1 MAMAVVVMLVMAVLV
16 VVPMLFVLGGRAA
29 CAAAVGGGCRV
40 FHAMIG
46 NLKVTSRSSPMA
58 ENVFLRIGE
67 AARHSGVSTANIR
80 FYEKQGLL
88 PAAQRQD
95 NAYRSYSGADIHRL
109 RFIRMCRAMDMS
121 LHEVRI
127 LLDLNWDSPQDCR
140 AATATVADHLGHV
153 RQRLAELQLL
163 EQELSVLH
171 QRCKGDGSARC
182 ALISALHRHAEED
195 SWLQLEKDSAA
206 KRHV

>member
-1 MAMAVVVMLVMAVLV
+1 MSAYRI
-16 VVPMLFVLGGRAA
+16 G
-29 CAAAVGGGCRV
+29 AAA
-40 FHAMIG
+40 
-46 NLKVTSRSSPMA
+46 
-58 ENVFLRIGE
+58 
-67 AARHSGVSTANIR
+67 ARAGVSSANIR
-80 FYEKQGLL
+80 YYEKENLL
-88 PAAQRQD
+88 QPHGRSA
-95 NAYRSYSGADIHRL
+95 NSYRFYSDEDIHRL

-163 EQELSVLH
+163 EQELAILH

-195 SWLQLEKDSAA
+195 SWLQLEKDAAA

>member
-1 MAMAVVVMLVMAVLV
+1 M
-16 VVPMLFVLGGRAA
+16 
-29 CAAAVGGGCRV
+29 
-40 FHAMIG
+40 
-46 NLKVTSRSSPMA
+46 
-58 ENVFLRIGE
+58 
-67 AARHSGVSTANIR
+67 
-80 FYEKQGLL
+80 

-195 SWLQLEKDSAA
+195 SWLQLEKDAAA

>member
-1 MAMAVVVMLVMAVLV
+1 
-16 VVPMLFVLGGRAA
+16 
-29 CAAAVGGGCRV
+29 
-40 FHAMIG
+40 
-46 NLKVTSRSSPMA
+46 MA

-109 RFIRMCRAMDMS
+109 RFIRLCRAMDMS

-127 LLDLNWDSPQDCR
+127 LLDLNWDSPQNCNCWSR
-140 AATATVADHLGHV
+140 NCPSCTSAARATAAP
-153 RQRLAELQLL
+153 
-163 EQELSVLH
+163 
-171 QRCKGDGSARC
+171 
-182 ALISALHRHAEED
+182 
-195 SWLQLEKDSAA
+195 AA
-206 KRHV
+206 P